1 MDPSTI
7 EVEVQ
12 IDDPFAGQVDPDSL
26 ERCAWATLRHQRVGG
41 AAALTIVV
49 TGDGN
54 VRRLNRAYRGIDATT
69 DVLAFGGAEGDGFVT
84 APGVPRYLGD
94 AIISLPRAKAQA
106 GRAGHPLEAELQLL
120 TVHGVLHL
128 LGHDHAE
135 PAEKSAMRAAQAEI
149 LRALGS
155 PVANPM
161 PE

>member
-1 MDPSTI
+1 
-7 EVEVQ
+7 V
-12 IDDPFAGQVDPDSL
+12 
-26 ERCAWATLRHQRVGG
+26 
-41 AAALTIVV
+41 
-49 TGDGN
+49 
-54 VRRLNRAYRGIDATT
+54 
-69 DVLAFGGAEGDGFVT
+69 
-84 APGVPRYLGD
+84 
-94 AIISLPRAKAQA
+94 IISLPRAKAQA